1 MKRKKISIILDSIRK
16 FDKRLSMN
24 LINGEGAGE
33 ERENVI
39 KVCT

>member
-24 LINGEGAGE
+24 LINEEGAGE